1 MDGPDPPTSPA
12 VVASNVK
19 LFRGSNVAIC
29 QITSDSCCL
38 FLILLLACGMKQE
51 EFEAE
56 SMGTGWGRDGR
67 SVIITY

>member
-1 MDGPDPPTSPA
+1 MVQTPPPTEDA
-12 VVASNVK
+12 A
-19 LFRGSNVAIC
+19 LFRGSDAAIC